1 MMQNYII
8 MDKKQISEYFAPY
21 DIDLLNVHHLYIE
34 IDHESKTAFYE
45 LNFVKND
52 YLSSDYI
59 RYLYKSIDIF
69 DILDKNKT
77 DKIQSKISDIGD
89 RNSEYIGY
97 LIDNDLLEYNIIP
110 EVKDDYQE
118 VLNFLNRNHLMT
130 RMPKWDGS
138 NYIGKRYD
146 DYYILVGHSRDS
158 EIRDESNY
166 QSIKRCLE
174 NKNIHFIE
182 ICSNHWAVGWVEY
195 IGIQEEDYE
204 AIEEANEILE
214 RLEDYPIFDE
224 EDYSQREYEETI
236 KFEEMIKEDLKS
248 HFSQNNLSYEEKREY
263 CKRVWFFDPKKEKIR
278 DVAGRLAQES

>member
-1 MMQNYII
+1 
-8 MDKKQISEYFAPY
+8 MDKNQIKEYFAPY
-21 DIDLLNVHHLYIE
+21 DLDLLNIHHLYIE

-45 LNFVKND
+45 LNFVKTD

-69 DILDKNKT
+69 DILDTNKT
-77 DKIQSKISDIGD
+77 DKIQSQISDIGN

-118 VLNFLNRNHLMT
+118 VLNFLNRNHLIT

-138 NYIGKRYD
+138 NYIGKSYD
-146 DYYILVGHSRDS
+146 DYYILCGHSRDS
-158 EIRDESNY
+158 KIWEESNY
-166 QSIKRCLE
+166 QSIKRYLE
-174 NKNIHFIE
+174 KKNVHFIE
-182 ICSNHWAVGWVEY
+182 ICSNHWAVGWIES

-224 EDYSQREYEETI
+224 EDFSQREMEEEFKI
-236 KFEEMIKEDLKS
+236 YSMIKEDLIRK
-248 HFSQNNLSYEEKREY
+248 FLQNSMTYEEKKEY
-263 CKRVWFFDPKKEKIR
+263 CKKVWFFDPQKEKIR